1 MAGILFVCLGN
12 ICRSPMA
19 HGMALA
25 KVRARGLHGVHI
37 DSAGTA
43 AHHAGESAHPGTEAL
58 LRRYGAAYAHAARQ
72 VTAADFERFD
82 HVLALDHSNHR
93 HLERL
98 APAHLRHRLALAL
111 EPVGGGEVPDPWG
124 YGPEAYQRTWDLL
137 EPAVEAW
144 LDRVAR
150 PLR

>member
-19 HGMALA
+19 HGMALE
-25 KVRARGLHGVHI
+25 KVRSRGLQGVQI

-43 AHHAGESAHPGTEAL
+43 AHHAGESAHAGTEAL
-58 LRRYGAAYAHAARQ
+58 LRRHGAIYSHSARQ
-72 VTAADFERFD
+72 VTTTDFERFD

-93 HLERL
+93 HLDRL
-98 APAHLRHRLALAL
+98 APAPFRHRLAMVL

-124 YGPEAYQRTWDLL
+124 DGPEAYQRTWDLL